1 MIRIRS
7 ETRLG
12 FSLGHLMEQLQAD
25 VKVHSIQHMEHLMWL
40 KLFQGS
46 ICTKPDPD
54 LDPNREGK
62 RGNCQKR

>member
-1 MIRIRS
+1 
-7 ETRLG
+7 
-12 FSLGHLMEQLQAD
+12 MEQLQAD

-54 LDPNREGK
+54 LNPYREKGGGGGGGGGTAK
-62 RGNCQKR
+62 